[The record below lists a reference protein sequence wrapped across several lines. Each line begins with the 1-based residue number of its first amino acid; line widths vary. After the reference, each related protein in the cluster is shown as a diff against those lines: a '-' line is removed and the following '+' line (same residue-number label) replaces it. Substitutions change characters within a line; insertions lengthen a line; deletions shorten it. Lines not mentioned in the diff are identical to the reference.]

1 MTTDSSLTASTSQ
14 SHEPRKGTQQIQ
26 NSWTKL
32 GIFDWGLNTP
42 TRIQKVEVSLT
53 RTMTSQ
59 SPPNAVTWED
69 NTLVSKIVQLKMNGS
84 DLTLEEVLALEA
96 T

>member
-14 SHEPRKGTQQIQ
+14 SHEPRKG
-26 NSWTKL
+26 
-32 GIFDWGLNTP
+32 
-42 TRIQKVEVSLT
+42 
-53 RTMTSQ
+53 
-59 SPPNAVTWED
+59 
-69 NTLVSKIVQLKMNGS
+69 S